1 MPIPETHFIKKFNF
15 KKIGKVS
22 IIVLISLV
30 VLAGVFWA
38 GIRVGEQYYPSIKLV
53 KGLKNLET
61 AKPADVDF
69 NLFWDAWRL
78 IQSDYLKSSKLDTQK
93 MVYGAIRGLVNS
105 LGDPYS
111 LFFDP
116 EEAKKFSEDV
126 SGSFSGI
133 GIEIGVKKG
142 VLTVISPLEDTPA
155 WEAGLKAGDQILK
168 INDKETT
175 DMTSEEAV
183 KLIRGPENTEVTLTI
198 FRKDFEK
205 PKEFT
210 IKRTVISVPSIK
222 ISFLGDNNIAH
233 IKLSS
238 FNENTS
244 YEFYRA
250 SLEAL
255 MKQSPAII
263 LDLRNNPGGYLEV
276 SVDIAGWFLNRG
288 DVVVRENIKNE
299 KETVFRASGNQ
310 ALINM
315 PIIVLANEGTASAS
329 EILAGAL
336 RDDRNIK
343 IVGEKTFGKGS
354 VQEIDTLADSS
365 MIKLTV
371 AEWLTPNGVSLN
383 DNGLEPDY
391 KVEMTDSDYENNKD
405 PQLDKALE
413 IIESQIAAQ

>member
-1 MPIPETHFIKKFNF
+1 MSILKIHFIKKINF

-22 IIVLISLV
+22 IIVLVGLV

-38 GIRVGEQYYPSIKLV
+38 GIRVGERYYPSIKLV

-61 AKPADVDF
+61 TKPADVDF

-78 IQSDYLKSSKLDTQK
+78 IQSDYLKSGKLDSQK
-93 MVYGAIRGLVNS
+93 MVYGAVRGLLSS

-111 LFFDP
+111 VFFDP

-126 SGSFSGI
+126 SGNFSGI
-133 GIEIGVKKG
+133 GIELGVKKG
-142 VLTVISPLEDTPA
+142 VLTVISPIEDTPA

-168 INDKETT
+168 INDTETT

-183 KLIRGPENTEVTLTI
+183 KLIRGPENTEVILTI

-205 PKEFT
+205 PKEFK
-210 IKRTVISVPSIK
+210 IKRAVISVHSVK
-222 ISFLGDNNIAH
+222 VSFLGDNNIAH

-299 KETVFRASGNQ
+299 KETIFRASGNQ

-315 PIIVLANEGTASAS
+315 PVIILANEGSASAS

-354 VQEIDTLADSS
+354 VQEIETLAGDS

-371 AEWLTPNGVSLN
+371 AEWLTPSGVSLN

-391 KVEMTDSDYENNKD
+391 KVEMTDSDYQNNKD

-413 IIESQIAAQ
+413 VIESQITAQ

>member
-1 MPIPETHFIKKFNF
+1 
-15 KKIGKVS
+15 
-22 IIVLISLV
+22 LV

-38 GIRVGEQYYPSIKLV
+38 GIRVGERYYPSIKLV

-61 AKPADVDF
+61 TKPADVDF

-78 IQSDYLKSSKLDTQK
+78 IQSDYLKSGKLDNQK
-93 MVYGAIRGLVNS
+93 MVYGAVRGLVNS
-105 LGDPYS
+105 LDDPYS
-111 LFFDP
+111 VFFDP

-126 SGSFSGI
+126 SGNFSGI
-133 GIEIGVKKG
+133 GIELGVKKG
-142 VLTVISPLEDTPA
+142 VLTVISPIEDTPA
-155 WEAGLKAGDQILK
+155 WKAGLKAGDQILK
-168 INDKETT
+168 INDTETT

-205 PKEFT
+205 SKEFK
-210 IKRTVISVPSIK
+210 IKRAAISIPSVK
-222 ISFLGDNNIAH
+222 VSFLGDNNIAH

-288 DVVVRENIKNE
+288 EVVVRESIKNE
-299 KETVFRASGNQ
+299 KETIFRASGNQ

-315 PIIVLANEGTASAS
+315 PVVILANEGTASAS

-354 VQEIDTLADSS
+354 VQEIETLAGDS

-371 AEWLTPNGVSLN
+371 AEWLTPSGVSLN

-391 KVEMTDSDYENNKD
+391 KVEMTDSDYQNNKD

-413 IIESQIAAQ
+413 VIESQITAQ

>member
-1 MPIPETHFIKKFNF
+1 MSILKIHFIKKINF

-22 IIVLISLV
+22 IIVLVGLV

-38 GIRVGEQYYPSIKLV
+38 GIRVGERYYPSIKLV

-61 AKPADVDF
+61 TKPADVDF

-78 IQSDYLKSSKLDTQK
+78 IQSDYLKSGKLDSQK
-93 MVYGAIRGLVNS
+93 MVYGAVRGLLSS

-111 LFFDP
+111 VFFDP

-126 SGSFSGI
+126 SGNFSGI
-133 GIEIGVKKG
+133 GIELGVKKG
-142 VLTVISPLEDTPA
+142 VLTVISPIEDTPA

-168 INDKETT
+168 INDTETT

-183 KLIRGPENTEVTLTI
+183 KLIRGPENTEVILTI

-205 PKEFT
+205 PKEFK
-210 IKRTVISVPSIK
+210 IKRAVISVSSVK
-222 ISFLGDNNIAH
+222 VSFLGDNNIAH

-299 KETVFRASGNQ
+299 KETIFRASGNQ

-315 PIIVLANEGTASAS
+315 PVIILANEGSASAS

-343 IVGEKTFGKGS
+343 IVGEKNFGKGS
-354 VQEIDTLADSS
+354 VQEIETLAGDS

-371 AEWLTPNGVSLN
+371 AEWLTPSGVSLN

-391 KVEMTDSDYENNKD
+391 KVEMTDSDYQNNKD

-413 IIESQIAAQ
+413 VIESQITAQ

>member
-1 MPIPETHFIKKFNF
+1 MSILKIHFIKKINF

-22 IIVLISLV
+22 IIVLVGLV

-38 GIRVGEQYYPSIKLV
+38 GIRVGERYYPSIKLV

-61 AKPADVDF
+61 TKPADVDF

-78 IQSDYLKSSKLDTQK
+78 IQSDYLKSGKLDSQK
-93 MVYGAIRGLVNS
+93 MVYGAVRGLLSS
-105 LGDPYS
+105 LDDPYS
-111 LFFDP
+111 VFFDP

-126 SGSFSGI
+126 SGNFSGI
-133 GIEIGVKKG
+133 GIELGVKKG
-142 VLTVISPLEDTPA
+142 VLTVISPIEDTPA

-168 INDKETT
+168 INDTETT

-183 KLIRGPENTEVTLTI
+183 KLIRGPENTEVILTI

-205 PKEFT
+205 PKEFK
-210 IKRTVISVPSIK
+210 IKRAVISVSSVK
-222 ISFLGDNNIAH
+222 VSFLGDNNIAH

-299 KETVFRASGNQ
+299 KETIFRASGNQ

-315 PIIVLANEGTASAS
+315 PVIILANEGSASAS

-354 VQEIDTLADSS
+354 VQEIETLAGDS

-371 AEWLTPNGVSLN
+371 AEWLTPSGVSLN

-391 KVEMTDSDYENNKD
+391 KVEMTDSDYQNNKD

-413 IIESQIAAQ
+413 VIESQITAQ

>member
-1 MPIPETHFIKKFNF
+1 LL
-15 KKIGKVS
+15 S
-22 IIVLISLV
+22 
-30 VLAGVFWA
+30 
-38 GIRVGEQYYPSIKLV
+38 
-53 KGLKNLET
+53 
-61 AKPADVDF
+61 
-69 NLFWDAWRL
+69 
-78 IQSDYLKSSKLDTQK
+78 
-93 MVYGAIRGLVNS
+93 S

-111 LFFDP
+111 VFFDP

-126 SGSFSGI
+126 SGNFSGI
-133 GIEIGVKKG
+133 GIELGVKKG
-142 VLTVISPLEDTPA
+142 VLTVISPIEDTPA

-168 INDKETT
+168 INDTETT

-183 KLIRGPENTEVTLTI
+183 KLIRGPENTEVILTI

-205 PKEFT
+205 PKEFK
-210 IKRTVISVPSIK
+210 IKRAVISVSSVK
-222 ISFLGDNNIAH
+222 VSFLGDNNIAH

-299 KETVFRASGNQ
+299 KETIFRASGNQ

-315 PIIVLANEGTASAS
+315 PVIILANEGSASAS

-354 VQEIDTLADSS
+354 VQEIETLAGDS

-371 AEWLTPNGVSLN
+371 AEWLTPSGVSLN

-391 KVEMTDSDYENNKD
+391 KVEMTDSDYQNNKD

-413 IIESQIAAQ
+413 VIESQITAQ

>member
-1 MPIPETHFIKKFNF
+1 MSILKIHFIKKINF

-22 IIVLISLV
+22 IIVLVGLV

-38 GIRVGEQYYPSIKLV
+38 GIRVGERYYPSIKLV

-61 AKPADVDF
+61 TKPADVDF

-78 IQSDYLKSSKLDTQK
+78 IQSDYLKSGKLDSQK
-93 MVYGAIRGLVNS
+93 MVYGAVRGLLSS

-111 LFFDP
+111 VFFDP

-126 SGSFSGI
+126 SGNFSGI
-133 GIEIGVKKG
+133 GIELGVKKG
-142 VLTVISPLEDTPA
+142 VLTVISPIEDTPA

-168 INDKETT
+168 INDTETT

-183 KLIRGPENTEVTLTI
+183 KLIRGPENTEVILTI

-205 PKEFT
+205 PKEFK
-210 IKRTVISVPSIK
+210 IKRAVISVSSVK
-222 ISFLGDNNIAH
+222 VSFLGDNNIAH

-299 KETVFRASGNQ
+299 KETIFRASGNQ

-315 PIIVLANEGTASAS
+315 PVIILANEGSASAS

-354 VQEIDTLADSS
+354 VQEIETLAGDS

-371 AEWLTPNGVSLN
+371 AEWLTPSGVSLN

-391 KVEMTDSDYENNKD
+391 KVEMTDSDYQNNKD

-413 IIESQIAAQ
+413 VIESQITAQ